1 MPLIA
6 AMLGLMA
13 ISGHSLTYGVS
24 VLLLP
29 CLVVASHTRKETFVN
44 MAAYFSAAASIL
56 PQALID
62 FDGGN
67 SESMAVLTFVGVVGL
82 MAGLWALSWVESFR
96 LRVRN
101 TMLMSLILA
110 IPPLGVI
117 GVMNPISGL
126 GALVPGTGLLGI
138 TLFLTGAYLI
148 SSGRGTAAGLVF
160 TGLLLLSLGSPQS
173 AEKPLWKGVGTAY
186 SLAPQNTP
194 YASYVRLLSELPG
207 HRHEEHL
214 AFSES
219 FLSGVEPAH
228 VAEILAHKTEAE
240 SAIFGFQPSK
250 GANGL
255 LYVGRG
261 GETKVYLQR
270 QPIPLTM
277 WNPLADN
284 HYAANWSSSPV
295 ISVQGRVI
303 APLIC
308 YESLLVWPI
317 VASVASGANTIVTIS
332 NVKWDSSKK
341 IARLLISV
349 NRNWA
354 QLFDIPLTIAING

>member
-13 ISGHSLTYGVS
+13 ISGHSFAYGVS
-24 VLLLP
+24 VVLLP
-29 CLVVASHTRKETFVN
+29 CLVVASHSRREAFVN

-62 FDGGN
+62 FDGSK
-67 SESMAVLTFVGVVGL
+67 SEPVAVLTFVGVVGL
-82 MAGLWALSWVESFR
+82 MAGLWTLSWVESFR

-101 TMLMSLILA
+101 TVLTSLILA
-110 IPPLGVI
+110 IPPIGVI

-126 GALVPGTGLLGI
+126 GALFPGTGLLGI
-138 TLFLTGAYLI
+138 TLFITGAYLI
-148 SSGRGTAAGLVF
+148 STNRGTAAGLVF
-160 TGLLLLSLGSPQS
+160 AGLLLLNLGSPQS
-173 AEKPLWKGVGTAY
+173 KKKSLWKGVSTAY
-186 SLAPQNTP
+186 SLANQNTP
-194 YASYVRLLSELPG
+194 YDSYVRLLSELPG
-207 HRHEEHL
+207 HRFEEHL

-219 FLSGVEPAH
+219 FLKGVEPAQ
-228 VAEILAHKTEAE
+228 VAEILAQKTRAE
-240 SAIFGFQPSK
+240 SAIFGLEPSR
-250 GANGL
+250 GANAL

-261 GETKVYLQR
+261 GETRMYLQR

-284 HYAANWSSSPV
+284 HYAANWSSNPV

-317 VASVASGANTIVTIS
+317 VASVFSGANTIVTIS
-332 NVKWDSSKK
+332 NVKWDTSKK
-341 IARLLISV
+341 ISRLLRSV
-349 NRNWA
+349 NQNWA